1 MTDMHTAGF
10 QDIDAFVSA
19 AMARLGVPGVAVG
32 LLLEGK
38 VHTFGYGVT
47 SVENPLPV
55 TGDTLFQIGSTT
67 KTFTGTAVMRLVEAG
82 RIALDAP
89 LRTYLPDFRLPDEN
103 AAASV
108 TMRHLLTH
116 TSGWA
121 GDYFEDFGPGPD
133 AIARYVASMATLP
146 QLTPPGAFWSYNN
159 ANFWVAGRVIE
170 VVTGQLW
177 EAAIRSLV
185 IEPLGMSRSFFF
197 ADDVITHRFAV
208 GHHVREGRAV
218 VARRWSFP
226 RRRPSGS
233 IISSANDQMRY
244 ARFHLGDGT
253 APDGTR
259 LLSPESLAFMRSP
272 LCARDLGGMM
282 QGLTWMLRTIDG
294 TQIVQHGGATNG
306 QMSAFLF
313 VPARRFALAVLTNA
327 DKGAVLHREVV
338 AWALDRYLGLREAK
352 PAIEAIPAGRLAE
365 FAGTYALLPTEL
377 NVALEDVI
385 ISVEGDHLM
394 ARFNPRGGYPTKDSP
409 QPPTPPTRLAF
420 CGADRVLAIDN
431 PAEDTPSEF
440 LRDGTGRIRWLRYGT
455 RIRPRVE

>member
-1 MTDMHTAGF
+1 MTQHDF
-10 QDIDAFVSA
+10 RELDAFVVD
-19 AMARLGVPGVAVG
+19 AMARLNVPGVAVG
-32 LLLEGK
+32 LLIEGK
-38 VHTFGYGVT
+38 AHTFGYGIT

-82 RIALDAP
+82 KIDLDAP
-89 LRTYLPDFRLPDEN
+89 LRTYLPDFRLPDEE
-103 AAASV
+103 AAAIV
-108 TMRHLLTH
+108 TVRHLLTH

-133 AIARYVASMATLP
+133 AVARYVASMATLP
-146 QLTPPGAFWSYNN
+146 QLTPPGVFWSYNN
-159 ANFWVAGRVIE
+159 ANYWVAARVIE

-177 EAAIRSLV
+177 EAAIRALV
-185 IEPLGMSRSFFF
+185 IEPLGMGRSFFF
-197 ADDVITHRFAV
+197 ADDVLTHRFAV
-208 GHHVREGRAV
+208 GHHVRDGRAV

-233 IISSANDQMRY
+233 IISSAKDQLRY
-244 ARFHLGDGT
+244 ARFHLGDGS

-259 LLSPESLAFMRSP
+259 VLSPESLAFMRSP

-282 QGLTWMLRTIDG
+282 QGLTWMLKTIDG

-313 VPARRFALAVLTNA
+313 VPERNFALTVLTNA
-327 DKGAVLHREVV
+327 DKGAMLHRQMV
-338 AWALDRYLGLREAK
+338 AWALEQYLGLRETK
-352 PAIEAIPAGRLAE
+352 PGVQTLPHERLGE
-365 FAGTYALLPTEL
+365 YAGTYALPPTEL

-385 ISVEGDHLM
+385 VSVEDDHLL

-409 QPPTPPTRLAF
+409 QPPRSPTRLAF
-420 CGADRVLAIDN
+420 CGVDRVLALDD
-431 PAEDTPSEF
+431 PAEDAPGEF
-440 LRDGTGRIRWLRYGT
+440 LRDDAGRIRWLRYGT
-455 RIRPRVE
+455 RIRPRRP